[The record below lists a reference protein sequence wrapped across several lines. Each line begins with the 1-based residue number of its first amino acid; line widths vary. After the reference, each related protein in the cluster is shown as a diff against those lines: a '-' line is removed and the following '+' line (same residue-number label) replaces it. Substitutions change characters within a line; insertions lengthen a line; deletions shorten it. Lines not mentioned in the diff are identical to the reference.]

1 MRRQVR
7 GPFQPKQA
15 QALEA
20 AFAGICRRA
29 QALEDRL
36 RGLELALEVK
46 GLSTKTRRAFREEA
60 IAERHLEASCFPDQ
74 SSIHEELTGI
84 LAGESVGA

>member
-1 MRRQVR
+1 
-7 GPFQPKQA
+7 
-15 QALEA
+15 
-20 AFAGICRRA
+20 
-29 QALEDRL
+29 
-36 RGLELALEVK
+36 LELALEVK